1 MRSHTH
7 IQKLINFYF
16 IILKNSIDK
25 ISIMSNN
32 EKFIVGLGNPGKEY
46 IKNRHNIGFLLL
58 EKFSEKYNSKF
69 TLKNKLKSWYSE
81 FKIDNFT
88 YRLFMPNTFMNNS
101 GDAIRAIV
109 DWYKIDLDQLFI
121 IVDDIDLPLGKIRFR
136 KKGSSGGHNG
146 LKDII
151 KKLQTENFNRIKIG
165 IGGAPINEKGKTF
178 NTISHVLGNI
188 SSEESLT
195 LDKVYKQ
202 LIESLAELNTKN
214 EDYIINELNSFHK
227 EKN

>member
-1 MRSHTH
+1 M
-7 IQKLINFYF
+7 N
-16 IILKNSIDK
+16 
-25 ISIMSNN
+25 NN
-32 EKFIVGLGNPGKEY
+32 EKFIIGLGNPGKEY

-58 EKFSEKYNSKF
+58 ENFSKKYDSKF

-81 FKIDNFT
+81 FKINNST

-101 GDAIRAIV
+101 GDAVRAIV
-109 DWYKIDLDQLFI
+109 DWYKIDLDKLFI

-165 IGGAPINEKGKTF
+165 IGSPPSNEKSKNF

-188 SSEESLT
+188 SSKESLT
-195 LDKVYKQ
+195 LDRVYKQ
-202 LIESLAELNTKN
+202 LIESLIELNVKN
-214 EDYIINELNSFHK
+214 EDYIISELNSFHR